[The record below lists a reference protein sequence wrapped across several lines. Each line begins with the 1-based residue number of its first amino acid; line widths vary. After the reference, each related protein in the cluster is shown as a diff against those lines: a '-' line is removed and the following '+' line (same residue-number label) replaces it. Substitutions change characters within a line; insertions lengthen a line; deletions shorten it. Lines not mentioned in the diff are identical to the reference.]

1 MKAREIMTSNP
12 EVLTAEDTV
21 QRAAQL
27 MRDNDTGF
35 IPVVDD
41 RNGMRLRGVI
51 TDRDIAIRH
60 VAEGHTSD
68 CPVGKEMSGNRIRAV
83 SPDDDVE
90 HVMREMRE
98 AQIRRIPVVE
108 GDRLVGVIAQAD
120 LATRNVN
127 AREVE
132 ETLERVSEP
141 SPSRR

>member
-68 CPVGKEMSGNRIRAV
+68 CPVGKEMSGDRIRAV